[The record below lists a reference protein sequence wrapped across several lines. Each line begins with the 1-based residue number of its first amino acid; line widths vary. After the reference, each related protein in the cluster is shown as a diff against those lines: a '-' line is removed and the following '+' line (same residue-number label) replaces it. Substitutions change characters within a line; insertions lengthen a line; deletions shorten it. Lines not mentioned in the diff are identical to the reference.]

1 MLYHPSRVRVMVWGL
16 RVRRNEDGLKL
27 KKEKKK
33 RKEIFFLRFGD
44 LGFVNFQLK
53 IISLISF

>member
-16 RVRRNEDGLKL
+16 RVRRNEDGLKFI
-27 KKEKKK
+27 KKK
-33 RKEIFFLRFGD
+33 SEIFILRFGD
-44 LGFVNFQLK
+44 LGFVKFQIK